1 MPAIGRAVARNSLT
15 LSTNSRE
22 TARRGRGRPS
32 PVLARPAFDRLK
44 WLAMRKPVAFLVL
57 ALVAFLCDA
66 RLLAQGA
73 SPAASGGAGATGLD
87 GGAAVLPDDPAS
99 LLGMGLVDALA
110 RFGSPSR
117 VEVSRGAEAWQD
129 DVVFVYGAGTGLYW
143 ATDRLWQIR
152 FTPGYPGS
160 IYGIF
165 LGDAADK
172 VVSTLGT
179 PYYQDEANL
188 VFRLPFRGYPVR
200 LRVVISGGAV
210 KELYVY
216 RADF

>member
-1 MPAIGRAVARNSLT
+1 
-15 LSTNSRE
+15 
-22 TARRGRGRPS
+22 
-32 PVLARPAFDRLK
+32 
-44 WLAMRKPVAFLVL
+44 
-57 ALVAFLCDA
+57 
-66 RLLAQGA
+66 
-73 SPAASGGAGATGLD
+73 
-87 GGAAVLPDDPAS
+87 
-99 LLGMGLVDALA
+99 MGLSDALA
-110 RFGSPSR
+110 RFGAPAR

-129 DVVFVYGAGTGLYW
+129 DVVFVYGSGTGLYW

-152 FTPGYPGS
+152 FSPGYAGS
-160 IYGIF
+160 VYGVF

-179 PYYQDEANL
+179 PYYQDESNL

-200 LRVVISGGAV
+200 LRVVVAGGAV

>member
-1 MPAIGRAVARNSLT
+1 
-15 LSTNSRE
+15 
-22 TARRGRGRPS
+22 
-32 PVLARPAFDRLK
+32 
-44 WLAMRKPVAFLVL
+44 MRKPAAFLAL
-57 ALVAFLCDA
+57 ALAASLCGA
-66 RLLAQGA
+66 PLRAQGA
-73 SPAASGGAGATGLD
+73 SSAPAAASV
-87 GGAAVLPDDPAS
+87 AAVLPDDPAS
-99 LLGMGLVDALA
+99 LLGMGLSDALA
-110 RFGSPSR
+110 RFGAPSR

-129 DVVFVYGAGTGLYW
+129 DVVFVYGGGAGLYW

-152 FTPGYPGS
+152 FSPGYAGS
-160 IYGIF
+160 IYGVF

-179 PYYQDEANL
+179 PYYQDETNL

-200 LRVVISGGAV
+200 LRVVIAGGVV